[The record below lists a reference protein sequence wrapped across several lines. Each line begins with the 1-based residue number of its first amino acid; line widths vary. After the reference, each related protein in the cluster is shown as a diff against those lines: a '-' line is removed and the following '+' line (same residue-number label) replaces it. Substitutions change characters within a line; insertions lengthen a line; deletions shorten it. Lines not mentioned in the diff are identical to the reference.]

1 MDTDTVGGLG
11 RQSCW
16 VYTATSHNGG
26 GYDELLVSYGGLF

>member
-16 VYTATSHNGG
+16 VTATSHNGG